1 MIMHANAKNL
11 QQTNMFDMLNM
22 RYRITKP
29 IRLIE
34 LFAGIGA
41 QAKSLENIKADFEHY
56 HICEFDKFAV
66 MSYNAMHS
74 TQFETSDI
82 TKLFASDLAIVETD
96 KYEYVMTYS
105 FPCQDLSA
113 AGKCR
118 GMQRGADTRSGLL
131 WEVERLINEC
141 AELPQILVM
150 ENVPDVHNEKN
161 INEFREWLTF
171 LESKGYSNYYK
182 DLNAKDFNV
191 AQNRNRCYMISILG
205 NWYYEF
211 PQAVPLTK
219 NLSDYLESNVDKK
232 YYLSCEVFEAFIK
245 KTQKNMNNKIEF
257 RFELKNETDIART
270 ITTRSNRITDTFI
283 YEIAYGFNYGQ
294 SSAFNRLP
302 LKNLSRTL
310 RTNSLDSAVIYKGK
324 VRRLTPLESFRLME
338 FDDNDY
344 YKCKA
349 AGISDTQLYK
359 QAGNSIVVKVLE
371 EIFKNLLGD

>member
-1 MIMHANAKNL
+1 MI
-11 QQTNMFDMLNM
+11 QTNIFDTLNM

-41 QAKSLENIKADFEHY
+41 QAKALENLNANFEHY
-56 HICEFDKFAV
+56 RICEFDKYAV
-66 MSYNAMHS
+66 ASYNAIHN
-74 TQFETSDI
+74 TNFETSDI
-82 TKLFASDLAIVETD
+82 TKLHARDLNIVDTT

-113 AGKCR
+113 AGKCL
-118 GMQRGADTRSGLL
+118 GMQRSAGTRSGLL
-131 WEVERLINEC
+131 WEVERILNEC
-141 AELPQILVM
+141 DELPQVLLM

-161 INEFREWLTF
+161 INEFQEWLAF
-171 LESKGYSNYYK
+171 LENKGYSNFYQ
-182 DLNAKDFNV
+182 DLNAKVYNV

-245 KTQKNMNNKIEF
+245 KTQKNMNNKIGF
-257 RFELKNETDIART
+257 KFELKTKTDIART

-283 YEIAYGFNYGQ
+283 YDIAYGFNYGQ
-294 SSAFNRLP
+294 TEKYTAMP
-302 LKNLSRTL
+302 LTNLSRPL
-310 RTNSLDSAVIYKGK
+310 KTNSLDSAVIYKGK

-338 FDDNDY
+338 FSDNDFC
-344 YKCKA
+344 KCKA
-349 AGISDTQLYK
+349 AGISETQLYK
-359 QAGNSIVVKVLE
+359 QSGNSIVVKVLE
-371 EIFKNLLGD
+371 EIFKKLLGD